1 MNGSSDWLGVP
12 PRTGGRIWGEQPRS
26 RTAPIQCCEQGLAE
40 SPLVDLSERGW
51 TGTLT
56 ERWKMLM
63 VGERLGAVCAGTVRL
78 EENLRLVG
86 RLEAKNPETGKD
98 GSCCCRCCC
107 WQLPLVAMGSETLFS
122 LRSSFFS
129 FIPTLFGAFACQV
142 RNTALRFSFFSLPSR
157 RSFWVSAQRQNQRVF
172 PGIRPFPKEL
182 PLRT

>member
-1 MNGSSDWLGVP
+1 VDAVQRVQVGCPSSLRSRYMNGSSDWLGVP

-26 RTAPIQCCEQGLAE
+26 RTAPIQRCEQGLAE

-51 TGTLT
+51 TGTST

-78 EENLRLVG
+78 LEENSRLVG
-86 RLEAKNPETGKD
+86 RLEARNPETGKD
-98 GSCCCRCCC
+98 GGCCCRCCY

-129 FIPTLFGAFACQV
+129 FIPTLCLEPLRANSATPRFGFP
-142 RNTALRFSFFSLPSR
+142 FSLPSR
-157 RSFWVSAQRQNQRVF
+157 RSL
-172 PGIRPFPKEL
+172 G
-182 PLRT
+182 